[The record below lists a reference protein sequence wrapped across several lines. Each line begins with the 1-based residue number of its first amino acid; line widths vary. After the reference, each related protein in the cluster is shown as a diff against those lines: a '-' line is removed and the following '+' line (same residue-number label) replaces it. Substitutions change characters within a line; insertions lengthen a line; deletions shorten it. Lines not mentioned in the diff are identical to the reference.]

1 MQKNIQLSRE
11 YQIQEQLRLD
21 KSNAIKISVIE
32 LEDQIHLSLVKS
44 VSQVLVSAIV

>member
-32 LEDQIHLSLVKS
+32 LEELLLVKP
-44 VSQVLVSAIV
+44 VSQVLVSVII